1 MHGNRA
7 LLWVAVGVLCCA
19 PATAQS
25 PFAANVSGPLSQ
37 RVVAY
42 QIDAKYDPAKHT
54 VDATETLTY
63 HNLTGQPLDRFP
75 FHLYLNAF
83 QPKSTWVREAH
94 RDGYFR
100 TSDLEEWD
108 PLKDNGSNEITSLE
122 VAGMGDLTKQMKFI
136 SPDDGNAD
144 DKTVFEV
151 KLPLAVQP
159 GQDVQFK
166 IKFRATFPEVIAR
179 TGYKRTF
186 LLAGQ
191 WFPKVGV
198 WWHDQWNCHQFHAMT
213 EFFADFGTYD
223 VKITLPKNYVIGAT
237 GVQVSDTDN
246 GNGTKTVAFHAEDVH
261 DFAWTADPNFKVVE
275 GQFDGSVGTVKIR
288 LLTYGSHKS
297 SWQRYLDVTKR
308 AMEKFD
314 QWYGPYPYAQLTIVD
329 PPHGAGEAGGMEYPT
344 FITGDTSWHL
354 LRGDLDEPEN
364 VTVHEFGHQYW
375 YGMVATNEFEN
386 AWLDEG
392 INSYSEVK
400 VMDRLFGRNTSSLN
414 VLGIQMGDGE
424 GLRAF
429 YLGHSDLDPLARAS
443 YTDMSMGSYGAVS
456 YGKAATM
463 LATLE
468 TIVGEQAM
476 RNALHTYFLRY
487 RFTHPT
493 QEDFMRTVNEVTG
506 QDLKW
511 YWDQAVYGTQ
521 VLDYEVLRASSSRV
535 DWYEEDATDKKDA
548 TTYETQVI
556 LHRKGDFVFPVEAE
570 VKFDNGESIR
580 QRWDGKDRWVR
591 YIYQKKAK
599 VVSVEIDPDH
609 KVTMDG
615 DYLNNSRTTD
625 RQKGATGKI
634 AAYWMFLT
642 QFLAQMLSW
651 LV

>member
-1 MHGNRA
+1 MQGQRT
-7 LLWVAVGVLCCA
+7 LLLFAVGLLCSTSA
-19 PATAQS
+19 IAQS
-25 PFAANVSGPLSQ
+25 PFAPKVSGPLSQ

-100 TSDLEEWD
+100 TSSLDEWE
-108 PLKDNGSNEITSLE
+108 PKDNGSNEITSFE
-122 VAGMGDLTKQMKFI
+122 VAGMGDLTRQMKFI
-136 SPDDGNAD
+136 SPDDANPD

-151 KLPLAVQP
+151 RLPRPVQP

-166 IKFRATFPEVIAR
+166 IKFKATFPEVIAR

-223 VKITLPKNYVIGAT
+223 VKITLPKNYVVGAT
-237 GVQVSDTDN
+237 GVQTSDSDN
-246 GNGTKTVAFHAEDVH
+246 LNGTKTVAYHAEDVH
-261 DFAWTADPNFKVVE
+261 DFAWTADPNFKVAE
-275 GQFDGSVGTVKIR
+275 GQFDGSVGKVKIR
-288 LLTYGSHKS
+288 LLTYDSHKS
-297 SWQRYLDVTKR
+297 SRQRYLDVIWGT
-308 AMEKFD
+308 MEKFD
-314 QWYGPYPYAQLTIVD
+314 QWYGPYPYAQLTVVD

-344 FITGDTSWHL
+344 FITGGTSWYVPK
-354 LRGDLDEPEN
+354 GDLHEPEG
-364 VTVHEFGHQYW
+364 VTEHEFGHQYW

-392 INSYSEVK
+392 INSYTEVK
-400 VMDRLFGRNTSSLN
+400 VMDSLFGRNTSSLN
-414 VLGIQMGDGE
+414 LLGIQEADGE
-424 GLRAF
+424 SLRSF
-429 YLGHSDLDPLARAS
+429 YLGYSDLDPLARAS

-456 YGKAATM
+456 YGKTATM

-468 TIVGEQAM
+468 AIVGEQAL
-476 RNALHTYFLRY
+476 RKALHVYFLRY

-493 QEDFMRTVNEVTG
+493 QEDFMHTVNEVTG
-506 QDLKW
+506 QDLNW
-511 YWDQAVYGTQ
+511 YWDQAVYGTP
-521 VLDYEVLRASSSRV
+521 VLDYEVARADSNPTN
-535 DWYEEDATDKKDA
+535 WYEENATEKKGE

-570 VKFDNGESIR
+570 VKFDNGENIR
-580 QRWDGKDRWVR
+580 DRWDGKDRWVR
-591 YIYQKKAK
+591 YVYHKKAK

-609 KVTMDG
+609 KVTMDSN
-615 DYLNNSRTTD
+615 YLNNSRTTE
-625 RQKGATGKI
+625 RQKGATEKI
-634 AAYWMFLT
+634 TAYWMFLT